1 MIIIGTRR
9 SWLWQ
14 SYFACCTALSVS
26 WEWVN
31 EWMTFN
37 KVAHLTVMRLT
48 FSIYDLLQNIYVSC
62 LWGEK
67 KIILFNQITFKT
79 NNLVKR
85 FFVNAFLIC
94 LAGVIVITAVL
105 NRFRLH
111 RMNKVEQF
119 IMSYGGLRGA
129 VAFALV
135 LVINEE
141 VIPTRK
147 MMVTTIIAVVYF
159 TVFLQ
164 GTTATL
170 HDSFN
175 SAFNSSFNSTWAQT
189 RWLMTPLC
197 LFRNDS
203 WLPSQNIERSES

>member
-1 MIIIGTRR
+1 M
-9 SWLWQ
+9 
-14 SYFACCTALSVS
+14 
-26 WEWVN
+26 
-31 EWMTFN
+31 
-37 KVAHLTVMRLT
+37 
-48 FSIYDLLQNIYVSC
+48 
-62 LWGEK
+62 
-67 KIILFNQITFKT
+67 
-79 NNLVKR
+79 
-85 FFVNAFLIC
+85 NAFLIC

-175 SAFNSSFNSTWAQT
+175 SAFNSSFNST
-189 RWLMTPLC
+189 
-197 LFRNDS
+197 
-203 WLPSQNIERSES
+203 